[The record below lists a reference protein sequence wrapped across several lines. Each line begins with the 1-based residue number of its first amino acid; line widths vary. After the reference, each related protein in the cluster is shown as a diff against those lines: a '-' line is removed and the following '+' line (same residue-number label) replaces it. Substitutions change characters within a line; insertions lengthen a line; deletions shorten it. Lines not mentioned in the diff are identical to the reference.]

1 MSDSQYIIIEYLG
14 SFDPAKGPIGLHV
27 INNGLMEVRQGGV
40 TQFTAANH
48 ASDKSVVAEVEKF
61 NAVCAK
67 LAAEKAAKEKDE
79 ELTKL
84 EEKRE
89 HFSKFIATTIGFLCN
104 LGVDLENEAFLRHLY
119 RKEKACALKITIMKL
134 QCDLKKN
141 PVHRVDTRTLRAQR
155 IHLRLLLEKG
165 DECEDVMKESFLK
178 KCLNL
183 INTATR
189 LEVAVSLLNDY

>member
-1 MSDSQYIIIEYLG
+1 M
-14 SFDPAKGPIGLHV
+14 
-27 INNGLMEVRQGGV
+27 
-40 TQFTAANH
+40 
-48 ASDKSVVAEVEKF
+48 
-61 NAVCAK
+61 CAK
-67 LAAEKAAKEKDE
+67 LAAEKAAKEKDLEDE